1 MSSKQNDFYKSYM
14 ETLQKK
20 AKEAVSK
27 AQEKTFEEYFE
38 VAEKKINNMYR
49 TVIDYFYDSYIPNF
63 YDRRD
68 GGSLYY
74 LLQTKR
80 EKDGLLMSFDPSKLS
95 YRNGYSESSS
105 SPGVNGGLYDLVFRQ
120 GWHGG
125 ALIDGKMRYP
135 VGIQSNGLYKP
146 YDGIGNKPYE
156 TYGDVAKF
164 CWGKAYKT
172 RSPLEHFRSMI
183 NEYQKT
189 EYQEDYEKIWNKN
202 KSNIKINM

>member
-1 MSSKQNDFYKSYM
+1 MSSKQSDFYKSYM
-14 ETLQKK
+14 ETLQNK

-38 VAEKKINNMYR
+38 VAEKKIKNIYR
-49 TVIDYFYDSYIPNF
+49 TAIDYFYESYIPNF
-63 YDRRD
+63 YDEEYRR
-68 GGSLYY
+68 GSLYY

-135 VGIQSNGLYKP
+135 VGIQSNRLYKP

-156 TYGDVAKF
+156 TYDDVAKF

-172 RSPLEHFRSMI
+172 RSPLEHFRYMI
-183 NEYQKT
+183 DEYQKT

-202 KSNIKINM
+202 